1 MPAKAPD
8 VAARHAVICFWEGYL
23 GIAPSLVGTVQ
34 ELAAAGFDVTVLM
47 REGASTYP
55 APPPLPASVTVRS
68 VPTWSRPRPKWRLPR
83 AGRYLTRQLSV
94 LIDLARMLAAA
105 RELGR
110 TKAPELVIGVDTFGF
125 TVASAMTSSARVY
138 WSLELR
144 VSAFVRNPIERL
156 LMLLERTL
164 IRRAHLVVV
173 QDRDRARFLRVP
185 ERKLALVPNAPAG
198 MSAVRSSHF
207 LHQRLELD
215 ASSSIVLHAGMIGP
229 GTMALELAQAAAR
242 MDDDFVLVFHERRR
256 RSADDPYLRAVAE
269 AGGMRVRLSLEPV
282 RLDELDQVYAS
293 AYAGLVV
300 YSDRLGPNFSEIA
313 FASGK
318 LGYLLRNRVPIV
330 VNSLPSLARFVEQTG
345 CGIAVDSLDE
355 LPRAL
360 AEIRNGYEGF
370 QDRAEQAFREQL
382 DFGVAFRRA
391 FADFV

>member
-1 MPAKAPD
+1 VKAPD
-8 VAARHAVICFWEGYL
+8 ADARRAVICFWEGYL
-23 GIAPSLVGTVQ
+23 GIAPSLVGAAE
-34 ELAAAGFDVTVLM
+34 ELARAGYAVTILM

-55 APPPLPASVTVRS
+55 APPPLSAGVTVRML
-68 VPTWSRPRPKWRLPR
+68 PTRSRSRLVARLPR
-83 AGRYLTRQLSV
+83 VGSYLARQVSV
-94 LIDLARMLAAA
+94 LVDLARMLRAA

-110 TKAPELVIGVDTFGF
+110 TKVPQLVVGVDTFGF
-125 TVASAMTSSARVY
+125 TVASAIPRATRVY

-144 VSAFVRNPIERL
+144 VGGFVRNPIERL
-156 LMLLERTL
+156 LMALERRL
-164 IRRAHLVVV
+164 IRRAALVVV
-173 QDRDRARFLRVP
+173 QDRERARFLTVP
-185 ERKLALVPNAPAG
+185 EDRVALVPNAPSG
-198 MSAVRSSHF
+198 MSPVCSSRF
-207 LHQRLELD
+207 LHRRLELD
-215 ASSSIVLHAGMIGP
+215 ASTNVVLHAGMIGP
-229 GTMALELAQAAAR
+229 GTMALELARAAAR

-256 RSADDPYLRAVAE
+256 RSAADPYLRAIAE
-269 AGGMRVRLSLEPV
+269 AGGKRVRLSLEPV
-282 RLDELDQVYAS
+282 RLDELDEVYAS

-360 AEIRNGYEGF
+360 AELRNGYDGF
-370 QDRAEQAFREQL
+370 QDRAEEAFRTQL